1 MSDVDP
7 ALGIAGSAGFIAS
20 TGAVVVAVG
29 LALAALRFSGGIPPE
44 QGAEGA
50 VGSLALGAIVAAPGI
65 LSLLALRERP
75 ALLLPAAIALIPL
88 SFLSFALVTL
98 PLLLPAGMLF
108 VGYGR
113 RSADRPSPLGTAGG
127 TTVAVFV
134 LLASAV
140 AVLFMHQDPRSYTT
154 GTGGGSTSDV
164 ITFAE
169 SLSSLMLTTAAIAA
183 GWALATPSRR
193 ADSDVCSAKATRP

>member
-1 MSDVDP
+1 MPDVDP
-7 ALGIAGSAGFIAS
+7 ALGIAGSVGFIAS
-20 TGAVVVAVG
+20 TGAVVVAAG

-44 QGAEGA
+44 QGVEGA
-50 VGSLALGAIVAAPGI
+50 VGSLALGAIVAAPG
-65 LSLLALRERP
+65 LLALLALRERP

-134 LLASAV
+134 MLAAAIV
-140 AVLFMHQDPRSYTT
+140 VLFVHQDPRTYTT
-154 GTGGGSTSDV
+154 ETGGGSTSDV

-169 SLSSLMLTTAAIAA
+169 SLSSLVLTAAAIAA
-183 GWALATPSRR
+183 GWALAAPRR
-193 ADSDVCSAKATRP
+193 PAGKGDC